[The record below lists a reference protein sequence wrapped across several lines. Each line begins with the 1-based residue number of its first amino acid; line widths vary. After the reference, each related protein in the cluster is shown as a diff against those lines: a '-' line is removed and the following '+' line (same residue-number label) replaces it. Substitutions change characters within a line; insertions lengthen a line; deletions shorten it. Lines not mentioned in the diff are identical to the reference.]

1 MILPSLFPHYVFYII
16 KTIATKTQINYN
28 KKEMRM
34 KYLFLLLA
42 LTACAS
48 ANRGSID
55 DATILNWENDAV
67 TTEQFVRDHKSCLGI
82 KTNNYIPRSRIAK
95 LLSPNQSAQMPD
107 WDGLWVT
114 FQSNEYKDVG
124 QRALLSV
131 PPNTASK
138 TTGYYRKCMLKRGY
152 LLRAK

>member
-1 MILPSLFPHYVFYII
+1 
-16 KTIATKTQINYN
+16 
-28 KKEMRM
+28 M
-34 KYLFLLLA
+34 KFLFLLLG

-82 KTNNYIPRSRIAK
+82 KSKDYTPKSRLAK
-95 LLSPNQSAQMPD
+95 LLTSNQHDQMPD

-114 FQSNEYKDVG
+114 FQSNEYRDVG
-124 QRALLSV
+124 QRALMSV

-138 TTGYYRKCMLKRGY
+138 TVGYYRKCMMKRGY

>member
-1 MILPSLFPHYVFYII
+1 
-16 KTIATKTQINYN
+16 
-28 KKEMRM
+28 M
-34 KYLFLLLA
+34 KVRYLFLFLG

-82 KTNNYIPRSRIAK
+82 KDTSYVPKSRIAK

-114 FQSNEYKDVG
+114 FQSNEYRDVG

-131 PPNTASK
+131 PPNKSSK
-138 TTGYYRKCMLKRGY
+138 SVGYYRKCMLRRGY
-152 LLRAK
+152 LLRGK

>member
-1 MILPSLFPHYVFYII
+1 MQKIRIKYI
-16 KTIATKTQINYN
+16 AFA
-28 KKEMRM
+28 
-34 KYLFLLLA
+34 LV

-55 DATILNWENDAV
+55 DATILNWENESV
-67 TTEQFVRDHKSCLGI
+67 TMEQFVRDHKACLGI
-82 KTNNYIPRSRIAK
+82 NEPSYMPRSRISK
-95 LLSPNQSAQMPD
+95 LLAPNQSGIMPD

-131 PPNTASK
+131 PRNTTSK
-138 TTGYYRKCMLKRGY
+138 SVGSYRKCMFRRGY
-152 LLRAK
+152 LLRAT

>member
-1 MILPSLFPHYVFYII
+1 
-16 KTIATKTQINYN
+16 
-28 KKEMRM
+28 MRM
-34 KYLFLLLA
+34 KYLFLFLA
-42 LTACAS
+42 VTACAS
-48 ANRGSID
+48 VNRGSID

-82 KTNNYIPRSRIAK
+82 KSKDYTPKSRLAK
-95 LLSPNQSAQMPD
+95 LLTSNQHDQMPD

-124 QRALLSV
+124 QRALMSV

-138 TTGYYRKCMLKRGY
+138 TVGYYRKCMMKRGY

>member
-1 MILPSLFPHYVFYII
+1 MQKMRIKYI
-16 KTIATKTQINYN
+16 AFA
-28 KKEMRM
+28 
-34 KYLFLLLA
+34 LV

-55 DATILNWENDAV
+55 DSTILNWENESV
-67 TTEQFVRDHKSCLGI
+67 TMKQFVRYHKACLGI
-82 KTNNYIPRSRIAK
+82 NEPSYMPRSRISK
-95 LLSPNQSAQMPD
+95 LLAPNQSGIMPD

-131 PPNTASK
+131 PRNTTSK
-138 TTGYYRKCMLKRGY
+138 SVGSYRKCMFRRGY
-152 LLRAK
+152 LLRAT

>member
-1 MILPSLFPHYVFYII
+1 M
-16 KTIATKTQINYN
+16 K
-28 KKEMRM
+28 M
-34 KYLFLLLA
+34 KYLFLLLG

-55 DATILNWENDAV
+55 NATILNWENDAV
-67 TTEQFVRDHKSCLGI
+67 TTEQFVRDHKTCLGI
-82 KTNNYIPRSRIAK
+82 KDNNYMPRSRIAK

-114 FQSNEYKDVG
+114 FQSNEYTDVG
-124 QRALLSV
+124 PRAVLSV
-131 PPNTASK
+131 PRNKASK
-138 TTGYYRKCMLKRGY
+138 SVGYYRKCMLRRGY

>member
-1 MILPSLFPHYVFYII
+1 MRIKILP
-16 KTIATKTQINYN
+16 
-28 KKEMRM
+28 
-34 KYLFLLLA
+34 LLLI

-55 DATILNWENDAV
+55 DATILNWENEAV
-67 TTEQFVRDHKSCLGI
+67 TMEQFVRDHRSCLGI
-82 KTNNYIPRSRIAK
+82 NEPSYLPRSRIAK
-95 LLSPNQSAQMPD
+95 LLSPNQSSVMPD

-131 PPNTASK
+131 PRNQSSK
-138 TTGYYRKCMLKRGY
+138 TVGAYRRCMFRRGY
-152 LLRAK
+152 LLRAM